1 MKLSIIIV
9 NYNVEHF
16 LEQCLHSVRKA
27 IKNIPT
33 EVFVVDNSSVD
44 GSLEMVKKKFAQT
57 NPSSGG
63 FPEVKVI
70 ANEKNVGFAK
80 ANNQAI
86 KETKGEYILLLN
98 PDTVVQEDTFEKTIK
113 FMDEKK
119 DAGALGVMMLDGKG
133 NFLPESKR
141 GLPTP
146 SVAFYKVFGFS
157 FLFPKS
163 KTFGKYHLGF
173 LDKNKTHE
181 VDVLAGAFMLIRKSV
196 FDKIGLLD
204 ETFFMYG
211 EDIDLSY
218 RITQAGYKN
227 YYFPET
233 RIIHY
238 KGESTKKSSVNYVL
252 VFYNAMAIFAKKH
265 FAKNQAKTFS
275 FLIFIAIFL
284 RAGMALAKRF
294 LTQIFVPLLD
304 ASILYVGLYFIKD
317 YYEHNVKNVSYPENL
332 VFAAF
337 GIYVFIWLLSVFLSG
352 GYDKPIRLQKIVRG
366 ILLGTGIILSVYAL
380 LPETYRF
387 SRALIL
393 IGTGWATISMLT
405 TRMLFHLVGI
415 KDFILEGSASKRL
428 AIVGSEEEYKRVF
441 SLIKESSIKT
451 AMIGYVESESS
462 LPLSDSP
469 ALRFRSR
476 ETGKRGSGDILF
488 LGRFSQLQE
497 IINIYK
503 IDEVIFCAKNVSSE
517 KIIDAMSN
525 AEADYKIAPQESSSI
540 IGSNSIDTAGDLYTI
555 DVNSVNKPSNRRK
568 KRIIDLSI
576 SLICIAALPVL
587 IFIVKSPINLIGN
600 IFKVFLGF
608 NTWVGYEEVS
618 GLEFQ
623 VSGFNSRKGIIFPAD
638 ALTNGN
644 HITPEIA
651 ERLNKIYAKDYSAV
665 NDVKIILKGIR
676 KLGSG

>member
-27 IKNIPT
+27 LKNIPA

-44 GSLEMVKKKFAQT
+44 GSVEMVKRK
-57 NPSSGG
+57 
-63 FPEVKVI
+63 FPEVKLI
-70 ANEKNVGFAK
+70 ANEKNVGFSR

-86 KETKGEYILLLN
+86 KESKGEYVLLLN

-146 SVAFYKVFGFS
+146 SVAFNKVFGLS

-163 KTFGKYHLGF
+163 KSFGKYHLGY
-173 LDKNKTHE
+173 LDKNKIHE

-196 FDKIGLLD
+196 LDNIGLLD

-265 FAKNQAKTFS
+265 FAKNQAKTFP

-284 RAGMALAKRF
+284 RAGMALVKRF

-304 ASILYVGLYFIKD
+304 AGILYAGLYFIKD
-317 YYEHNVKNVSYPENL
+317 YYEHTVKGVNYPEDL
-332 VFAAF
+332 VLIAF
-337 GIYVFIWLLSVFLSG
+337 GIYIFIWLFSVFLSG

-366 ILLGTGIILSVYAL
+366 IFWGTGIILAIYAL
-380 LPETYRF
+380 LPEEYRF

-393 IGTGWATISMLT
+393 IGTGWAVIALLA
-405 TRMLFHLVGI
+405 TRMLFHLFGI
-415 KDFILEGSASKRL
+415 KSFMLEGSTSKRL

-441 SLIKESSIKT
+441 ALIKESSVKFGFVGFVNSETQDSTLKT
-451 AMIGYVESESS
+451 Q
-462 LPLSDSP
+462 DSY
-469 ALRFRSR
+469 L
-476 ETGKRGSGDILF
+476 GK
-488 LGRFSQLQE
+488 FSQLQE
-497 IINIYK
+497 IIDIYK
-503 IDEVIFCAKNVSSE
+503 IDEVIFCSRNVSSE
-517 KIIDAMSN
+517 KIIDAMANSDV
-525 AEADYKIAPQESSSI
+525 EYKIAPQESSSI

-555 DVNSVNKPSNRRK
+555 DVNSVNKPANRRK
-568 KRIIDLSI
+568 KRIIDI
-576 SLICIAALPVL
+576 SLSVIYIPLLPVL
-587 IFIVKSPINLIGN
+587 VFVVKDPFSFIGN
-600 IFKVFLGF
+600 IFKVLFGF
-608 NTWVGYEEVS
+608 NTWVGYGEAQNS
-618 GLEFQ
+618 EFRIQ
-623 VSGFNSRKGIIFPAD
+623 NNSQKKGIISPAD
-638 ALTNGN
+638 VSLNGTA
-644 HITPEIA
+644 ITPDVA
-651 ERLNKIYAKDYSAV
+651 ERVNKIYAKDYSSM
-665 NDVKIILKGIR
+665 NDVKIVLKGIR
-676 KLGSG
+676 KLGR

>member
-9 NYNVEHF
+9 NYNVEYF
-16 LEQCLHSVRKA
+16 LEQCLYSVWKA
-27 IKNIPT
+27 VKNIPA

-44 GSLEMVKKKFAQT
+44 GSVEMVRKK
-57 NPSSGG
+57 
-63 FPEVKVI
+63 FPEVKII
-70 ANEKNVGFAK
+70 ANEKNVGFSR

-86 KETKGEYILLLN
+86 KEVLLRSHAKDEANGEYILLLN

-113 FMDEKK
+113 FMEEKK

-146 SVAFYKVFGFS
+146 SVAFYKVFGLS

-163 KTFGKYHLGF
+163 KIFGKYHFGY

-181 VDVLAGAFMLIRKSV
+181 VEVLAGAFMLIRKSV
-196 FDKIGLLD
+196 LDKIGLLD

-218 RITQAGYKN
+218 RITLAGHKN

-265 FAKNQAKTFS
+265 FAKNQAKRFS

-294 LTQIFVPLLD
+294 LSQIFVPLLD
-304 ASILYVGLYFIKD
+304 AAILYAGLYFIKN
-317 YYEHNVKNVSYPENL
+317 YYQYNVKNVAYPENL
-332 VFAAF
+332 VLAAF
-337 GIYVFIWLLSVFLSG
+337 GVYVFIWLFSVFLSG

-366 ILLGTGIILSVYAL
+366 IFWGTGIILSVYAL

-393 IGTGWATISMLT
+393 IGTGWATIAMVA
-405 TRMLFHLVGI
+405 TRMLFHLFGI
-415 KDFILEGSASKRL
+415 KNFVLEGNILKRL
-428 AIVGSEEEYKRVF
+428 AIVGNEEEYRRVY
-441 SLIKESSIKT
+441 SLLKESSIKT
-451 AMIGYVESESS
+451 SFIGFINSNEQTSPKFETLEK
-462 LPLSDSP
+462 LPQENYL
-469 ALRFRSR
+469 
-476 ETGKRGSGDILF
+476 GK
-488 LGRFSQLQE
+488 FSQLQE
-497 IINIYK
+497 IIDIYK

-517 KIIDAMSN
+517 KIIDSMSESN
-525 AEADYKIAPQESSSI
+525 IEFKIAPQGSSSI
-540 IGSNSIDTAGDLYTI
+540 IGSNSIDTAGDLYSI
-555 DVNSVNKPSNRRK
+555 DINSVNKPSNLRK
-568 KRIIDLSI
+568 KRIIDISFSI
-576 SLICIAALPVL
+576 VCITLLPAL
-587 IFIVKSPINLIGN
+587 IFVVKNPVNFIGN
-600 IFKVFLGF
+600 IFKVLLGF
-608 NTWVGYEEVS
+608 NTWVGYEKALDFS
-618 GLEFQ
+618 GK
-623 VSGFNSRKGIIFPAD
+623 RIGIVFPAD
-638 ALTNGN
+638 ALKEKT
-644 HITPEIA
+644 ISAEIS
-651 ERLNKIYAKDYSAV
+651 ERLNKIYAKDYSV
-665 NDVKIILKGIR
+665 RNDLNIILKGIR
-676 KLGSG
+676 HLGRKNEYRTIVPINAG